1 MDLDQ
6 YEDGI
11 YDEANGKSVILT
23 SAVKKINNASFDM
36 IEAAINDQFPGGKT
50 LVYSVNNN
58 GVGIPEKNPNLDSSV
73 VETVNEI
80 LEKMKNG
87 EVTVSDE
94 QGDLIR

>member
-1 MDLDQ
+1 MKKIML
-6 YEDGI
+6 
-11 YDEANGKSVILT
+11 LT
-23 SAVKKINNASFDM
+23 LSTLLLTNTPQINNASFDM